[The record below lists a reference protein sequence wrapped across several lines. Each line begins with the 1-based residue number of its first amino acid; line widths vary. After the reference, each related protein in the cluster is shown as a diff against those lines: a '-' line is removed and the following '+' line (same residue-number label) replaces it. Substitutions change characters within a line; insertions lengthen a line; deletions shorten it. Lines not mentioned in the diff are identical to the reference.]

1 MKSLSL
7 SFFGDPL
14 PDTACSVSQPIDIE
28 INSIINSDI
37 YLRYTRN
44 AMKIFNANLNV
55 NLR

>member
-44 AMKIFNANLNV
+44 GTQ
-55 NLR
+55 